1 MNIIL
6 KMIREELQRV
16 IDNIDAGNSNATEEE
31 MLQSLEAIKRLTDK
45 EVPMTKYQACKYLL
59 ISRATF
65 DNLVKGGKL
74 PKGEKLYAGDS
85 NIFWLKK
92 DLDKYKYRKKKSS

>member
-6 KMIREELQRV
+6 KMVRDELQTI
-16 IDNIDAGNSNATEEE
+16 IDRIDAGNSNATEEE
-31 MLQSLEAIKRLTDK
+31 LLQSLKAIKRLTDK
-45 EVPMTKYQACKYLL
+45 DVPMTKYQACQYLH

-65 DNLVKGGKL
+65 DNLVRDNSL
-74 PKGEKLYAGDS
+74 PKGEKLYAGDT

-92 DLDKYKYRKKKSS
+92 DLDIYKYRKNY